1 MKEDDK
7 SKDQS
12 IKESDNKKGLSFRW
26 SIGTKLIIIFLVLVI
41 LPMSVTS
48 YHILTQSQEDITKVA
63 EENLME
69 LSRGTSY
76 RIEQLL
82 TENQR
87 TSATLAG
94 EPIVI
99 QFLTASEEER
109 QALTSQLYETLQNF
123 ADTHPD
129 YDAPGILDANGIV
142 LASLEEKLIG
152 KDRSFR
158 DYFQASIKGES
169 YVSDILVGRATGR
182 PGVFLTNP
190 VVTSEGEIVG
200 IDIIWLK
207 GDVIWDI
214 IDDVVVGEEGIA
226 YLVDQDGVIIAH
238 PNRDLLYHSL
248 GELTPEAI
256 TTISETIRFGTIEG
270 TDTPLIPESLDM
282 EDLADELTSTQGSGT
297 YHFSSPLDNRDHVV
311 GYTQLEEYPWTVV
324 VDLPEG
330 QFLAPLRQLELIT
343 LFSAA
348 LAAVIVLIISVPLI
362 RSITHPLQR
371 LTDAATAVEHN
382 QPFKP
387 SDIESVTSGRDE
399 IAYLGRV
406 FSDMVLALRQE
417 LSERKKAER
426 AVQEAREYVKS
437 IVETVREPLVVLD
450 AELRVISANR
460 SFYQTFKISPEE
472 TENNLLYAL
481 GNRQWDIPQLR
492 KLLEEILPKN
502 TTFEEFEIIH
512 EFETVGKKTM
522 LLNARR
528 IYREANKTQMI
539 LLAIEDITER
549 KRSEEETA
557 EAKAYLESSLASTPD
572 GVLLLDKQVRFTYV
586 NPIFLECL
594 GRESKDFIGKTV
606 PEISPSFMTPET
618 TKIIAE
624 RAKRRVQTGEPI
636 VGVEVELIGKEG
648 KMIPISYSAAGIKD
662 EKGNVIGEVVF
673 LRDITER
680 KKAEETLKKTME
692 DLTRSNKELEQF
704 AYVASHDLQEPLRM
718 VASYTQLLEKRYK
731 DKLDKD
737 ADEFI
742 DYTVDG
748 ANRMQRLINDLLNY
762 SRVGTRGKP
771 FEMIDCKSVLDQA
784 LTNLQMAIAESDA
797 VVTHDALPTIFAD
810 ESQMVQLFQNL
821 IDNAI
826 KFRSKKTPEIHI
838 GIEEKKTEWTFSVTD
853 NGIGIDPQ
861 YKDRIFVI
869 FQHLHRKEEY
879 TGTGIGLSLCKRI
892 VERHGG
898 KIWVESELGK
908 GSTFY
913 FTIPKKI

>member
-1 MKEDDK
+1 MKNENK
-7 SKDQS
+7 SKDQG
-12 IKESDNKKGLSFRW
+12 IKRSDDKKGLSLRW

-41 LPMSVTS
+41 LPMSITS
-48 YHILTQSQEDITKVA
+48 YHILTQSQEEITKVA

-109 QALTSQLYETLQNF
+109 QTLTSQLYETLQNF

-169 YVSDILVGRATGR
+169 YVSGILVGRATGR

-207 GDVIWDI
+207 GGVIGDI

-311 GYTQLEEYPWTVV
+311 GYTQLEEYPLTVV

-330 QFLAPLRQLELIT
+330 QFLAPLDRLELVT
-343 LFSAA
+343 LSSAA
-348 LAAVIVLIISVPLI
+348 LAVVIVLIISVPLI
-362 RSITHPLQR
+362 RSITRPIQR

-417 LSERKKAER
+417 L
-426 AVQEAREYVKS
+426 
-437 IVETVREPLVVLD
+437 
-450 AELRVISANR
+450 
-460 SFYQTFKISPEE
+460 
-472 TENNLLYAL
+472 
-481 GNRQWDIPQLR
+481 
-492 KLLEEILPKN
+492 
-502 TTFEEFEIIH
+502 
-512 EFETVGKKTM
+512 
-522 LLNARR
+522 
-528 IYREANKTQMI
+528 
-539 LLAIEDITER
+539 TER

-557 EAKAYLESSLASTPD
+557 ETKAYLESSLASTPD

-586 NPIFLECL
+586 NPIFLEWL

-636 VGVEVELIGKEG
+636 VGVEVEHIGKEG
-648 KMIPISYSAAGIKD
+648 KIIPISYSAAGIKD

-680 KKAEETLKKTME
+680 KKAEEKLKKTME
-692 DLTRSNKELEQF
+692 DLTRSNEELEQF

-742 DYTVDG
+742 NYAVDG

-784 LTNLQMAIAESDA
+784 LSNLQMAIAESDA
-797 VVTHDALPTIFAD
+797 VVTHDALPIIFAD

-826 KFRSKKTPEIHI
+826 KFKSKKTPETHI

-898 KIWVESELGK
+898 RIWVESELGK